1 MAVRLQPSLGWE
13 KAGAVLV
20 GGALIN
26 PVLRAGRGACSRQS
40 PLADSEKEPLPSST
54 LWII

>member
-1 MAVRLQPSLGWE
+1 MAVRLQPGLGWE

-20 GGALIN
+20 GGALMN
-26 PVLRAGRGACSRQS
+26 PVLRAGRGA
-40 PLADSEKEPLPSST
+40 LADSEKEPLPSST